1 LRTNRQIE
9 DAAIGWVME
18 LERLAGRHPIDRRY
32 EATFAGDIWS
42 PPLTIEVKAVGGDA
56 RGWGVP
62 LELAQFEAAKSDP
75 NFVLDLV
82 DNLAQGDATLFRHR
96 RFEGPALHALISAA
110 RARTYF
116 EVPVPV
122 GVFDTTPAH
131 QALSS
136 GPVPLADRRPAW
148 AVPLVPTRMSATPVT
163 TDAGLVLVATATVAY
178 QRWPGPKLTWQE
190 TYGKTPLVGADGL
203 RTCAEVAIVD
213 ALRADGYDAWW
224 IDTFGQAPAFWR
236 GSIIAVDLLPPHV
249 RERFEAVDCH
259 IGDVK
264 RSGRWDI
271 VAWRADK
278 VVVLESKGAGDA
290 IRPGQARWLAASIL
304 TGAFSADAFGIVN
317 YSVRS

>member
-1 LRTNRQIE
+1 
-9 DAAIGWVME
+9 
-18 LERLAGRHPIDRRY
+18 
-32 EATFAGDIWS
+32 
-42 PPLTIEVKAVGGDA
+42 
-56 RGWGVP
+56 
-62 LELAQFEAAKSDP
+62 
-75 NFVLDLV
+75 
-82 DNLAQGDATLFRHR
+82 
-96 RFEGPALHALISAA
+96 
-110 RARTYF
+110 
-116 EVPVPV
+116 
-122 GVFDTTPAH
+122 
-131 QALSS
+131 
-136 GPVPLADRRPAW
+136 
-148 AVPLVPTRMSATPVT
+148 MSATPVT

-249 RERFEAVDCH
+249 RERFEAVERH